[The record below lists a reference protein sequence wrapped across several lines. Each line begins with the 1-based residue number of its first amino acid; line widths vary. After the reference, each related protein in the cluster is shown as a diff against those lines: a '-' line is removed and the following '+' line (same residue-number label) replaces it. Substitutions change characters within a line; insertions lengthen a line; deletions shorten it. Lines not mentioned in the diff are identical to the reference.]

1 MTHAELV
8 EIGVKWL
15 RTEVG
20 VLMAVT
26 EQKSSANE
34 IPDILAYK
42 GGHSILIECKVSHE
56 DFIADRRKPSR
67 ISESAP
73 MGCYPAPQLTRV
85 GNGTDPPPRQAN

>member
-73 MGCYPAPQLTRV
+73 MGCIRHP
-85 GNGTDPPPRQAN
+85 N